1 MLSFLHLK
9 PFYIYNIILLFVFS
23 ILVNSN
29 SFFFEINLILYICF
43 HLIIIYLGIY
53 YFRKLLYFIFFL
65 YGLGLDIFWLNEI
78 GPHLFVFM
86 LYLIFVNFTIKY
98 LYSLSSI
105 KVYILIIIL
114 QFILVTLEMII
125 TQVLFKINIDLVSYI
140 KIIIFTIIFSYPLF
154 ILFLRIDKI

>member
-1 MLSFLHLK
+1 MCFRGT
-9 PFYIYNIILLFVFS
+9 LFVVNFAYSGIISVWKNWELS
-23 ILVNSN
+23 ITAIDSLNIGSDDT
-29 SFFFEINLILYICF
+29 
-43 HLIIIYLGIY
+43 IYLGIY

-86 LYLIFVNFTIKY
+86 LYLIFVNFNIKY

-114 QFILVTLEMII
+114 QFILVTLEMVI

>member
-1 MLSFLHLK
+1 
-9 PFYIYNIILLFVFS
+9 
-23 ILVNSN
+23 
-29 SFFFEINLILYICF
+29 
-43 HLIIIYLGIY
+43 
-53 YFRKLLYFIFFL
+53 
-65 YGLGLDIFWLNEI
+65 
-78 GPHLFVFM
+78 M
-86 LYLIFVNFTIKY
+86 LYLIFVNFNIKY

-114 QFILVTLEMII
+114 QFILVTLEMVI